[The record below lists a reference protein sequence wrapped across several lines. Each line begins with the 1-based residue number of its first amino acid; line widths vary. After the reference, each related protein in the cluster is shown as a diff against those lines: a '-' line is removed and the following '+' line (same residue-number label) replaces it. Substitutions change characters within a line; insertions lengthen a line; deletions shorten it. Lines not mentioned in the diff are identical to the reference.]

1 MSRAAL
7 LLVPVLMISIQA
19 RATMAECSAAEGA
32 VPAIS
37 GVQIEEALSGDPD
50 MQMLRI
56 TARRGSFMHVYF
68 DAGSEAVA
76 RQYAACLG
84 TQLNLLSTELLDERE
99 GVQWDSVVFS
109 NRADYTPAS
118 AAGIKRR
125 WVISTDP
132 SAFQGV
138 APRPMV
144 LETMPHEQVH
154 EYQGRNGAE
163 LPLWFSEGHA
173 SWAGLKITSMLDP
186 ATSKSNRDKTLN
198 DADLDSV
205 PADLA
210 GWGNRRPK
218 REAMMRQVS
227 PEDRAKMEADP
238 TYIPNVTFQFT
249 LDDFESDESKT
260 LERYAAS
267 LLVFEALEARHG
279 ADEVRRWVAE
289 ITSGSDVVS
298 ETMLATSIKA
308 HFGADMAELLAD

>member
-7 LLVPVLMISIQA
+7 LLVLAAMFPIQA
-19 RATMAECSAAEGA
+19 KAEMAECAAAHGA
-32 VPAIS
+32 SPAIS
-37 GVQIEEALSGDPD
+37 GVQIEEALSDDPD
-50 MQMLRI
+50 LKMLRI
-56 TARRGSFMHVYF
+56 TGRRGSFMHVYF

-109 NRADYTPAS
+109 SAADYTPSS
-118 AAGIKRR
+118 AAGLKRR

-132 SAFQGV
+132 SAFHGV

-154 EYQGRNGAE
+154 EYQSRNGAE

-186 ATSKSNRDKTLN
+186 EAGKSGRDKTLN
-198 DADLDSV
+198 DADLDPV

-210 GWGNRRPK
+210 NWGNRRPK
-218 REAMMRQVS
+218 REAMLRQVS

-238 TYIPNVTFQFT
+238 TYIPNATFQFT

-260 LERYAAS
+260 IERYAAS
-267 LLVFEALEARHG
+267 LLVFEGLEARHG
-279 ADEVRRWVAE
+279 ADKVRRWAAD
-289 ITSGSDVVS
+289 ITSGADVVS
-298 ETMLATSIKA
+298 EGMLATSIKA
-308 HFGADMAELLAD
+308 HFGADMAVLLAD